1 MAFDFD
7 IVKNS
12 NDNNVISKITFETL
26 KNTLVYNNKQKS
38 KVITYTD
45 NCITIKYKLYKI
57 FVHIQNTNN
66 NVKVL
71 IQEDNYKEKQYNM
84 YAPHNAI
91 PLSVRKMRHA
101 TSLERTIEHFDTI
114 VTDIAEIFSALNI
127 PKDIYVLQSFNNLD
141 SKNYNNTLLSATTFY
156 VISKLYKLYKIKPL
170 FISEDEFSNNIKF
183 EVNSKLETI
192 IVKPYYFHR
201 GNTIKNSDIKYINTI
216 ITENSELYKHFGYN
230 VIAVL
235 DNTTVKPENL
245 SNIVSTLK
253 GYFKNSM
260 FENIPPIPCKFNDTK
275 NSIHFDEVISHHISY
290 YKNYEVCISRIVRV
304 YMCKFMVGAIV
315 LKRVEKFY
323 CSNVLVYV
331 AEHFNKNIED
341 IFYDI
346 KARYNWLCMQYMKNS

>member
-1 MAFDFD
+1 MAFDFG

-66 NVKVL
+66 IVKVL

-114 VTDIAEIFSALNI
+114 VTYIAEIFSALNI
-127 PKDIYVLQSFNNLD
+127 PKDIYVMQSFSNID
-141 SKNYNNTLLSATTFY
+141 SKNYNNTLLSATSFY

-170 FISEDEFSNNIKF
+170 FISEGEFSNNIKF

-192 IVKPYYFHR
+192 IVKPYYFHA
-201 GNTIKNSDIKYINTI
+201 GNTIKTSDIKYINTI
-216 ITENSELYKHFGYN
+216 ITKNSELYKHLGYN
-230 VIAVL
+230 VIAEL
-235 DNTTVKPENL
+235 NNTTVKPQNL
-245 SNIVSTLK
+245 SNIFSTLK
-253 GYFKNSM
+253 DYFKNSM

-275 NSIHFDEVISHHISY
+275 NSIHFDEFIAHRISY

-304 YMCKFMVGAIV
+304 YMCKFMVGTIV
-315 LKRVEKFY
+315 LKSEENFY
-323 CSNVLVYV
+323 NSSILEYV
-331 AEHFNKNIED
+331 TEHFNKNMED
-341 IFYDI
+341 ILYDI
-346 KARYNWLCMQYMKNS
+346 KTRYNWLCMQYMKNS

>member
-1 MAFDFD
+1 MAFDFG

-12 NDNNVISKITFETL
+12 NDNNVISKITLETL

-71 IQEDNYKEKQYNM
+71 IQEDNYKENQYNM

-114 VTDIAEIFSALNI
+114 VTYIAEIFSALNI

-201 GNTIKNSDIKYINTI
+201 GNTIKTSDIKYINTI
-216 ITENSELYKHFGYN
+216 ITENSEIYKHICYN
-230 VIAVL
+230 VIAEL
-235 DNTTVKPENL
+235 DNTTVKPANL
-245 SNIVSTLK
+245 PNIVSTLK
-253 GYFKNSM
+253 DYFKNSM

-275 NSIHFDEVISHHISY
+275 NSIHFDEFISQRISY

-304 YMCKFMVGAIV
+304 YMCKFIVGTIV
-315 LKRVEKFY
+315 LENMENFY
-323 CSNVLVYV
+323 NSSILKYV

-341 IFYDI
+341 VLYDI
-346 KARYNWLCMQYMKNS
+346 KGRYNWLCIQYMKNS